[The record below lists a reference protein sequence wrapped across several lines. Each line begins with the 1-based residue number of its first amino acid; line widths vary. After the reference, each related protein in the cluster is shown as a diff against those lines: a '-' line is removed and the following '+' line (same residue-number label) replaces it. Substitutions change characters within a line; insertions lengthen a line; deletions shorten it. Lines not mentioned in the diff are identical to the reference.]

1 VQNGKICFK
10 SGAVMAPLSV
20 DLVYLIIVNQI
31 VMRHIV
37 FMALAILMVGCNENP
52 DDMTDFHKTYGTESA
67 NVDSLL
73 NDVSKMI
80 VVFGH
85 QSVGNNILDGI
96 ATWEKESG
104 VSLNRQS
111 TRDMSGMGSPAFM
124 DFNVGQNGNPQS
136 KIDDFVSVVETIPS
150 AQSPIAFFKFCYVDM
165 VEGTDVDEVFE
176 YYKER
181 MLYLKE
187 NYSHVRIVL
196 VTVPLTSIQTRWKA
210 AIKKVLSRE
219 PSGYLENIKRQEINE
234 RIINELAGDFSVF
247 DLALVESTLPD
258 GSRSTYKYDGAEYPC
273 MPETYTYDNGHL
285 NDYGAKMAAFN
296 LLAFLIEEVSEL

>member
-1 VQNGKICFK
+1 MYMRYLAFL
-10 SGAVMAPLSV
+10 AV
-20 DLVYLIIVNQI
+20 
-31 VMRHIV
+31 
-37 FMALAILMVGCNENP
+37 AILLVGCNENP
-52 DDMTDFHKTYGTESA
+52 DDMTEFHKTYGSA
-67 NVDSLL
+67 SADTGTLL
-73 NDVSKMI
+73 SDVSNMI
-80 VVFGH
+80 IVFGH

-96 ATWEKESG
+96 AAWEAESG
-104 VSLNRQS
+104 VLLHRQS

-165 VEGTDVDEVFE
+165 VEGTDVDVVFE

-187 NYSHVRIVL
+187 NFSHVRIVL
-196 VTVPLTSIQTRWKA
+196 VTVPLTSVQTGWKVA
-210 AIKKVLSRE
+210 AKKVLGRE

-234 RIINELAGDFSVF
+234 RIINELVGDFPVF

-273 MPETYTYDNGHL
+273 MPETYTYDSGHL
-285 NDYGAKMAAFN
+285 NDFGAKMAAFN
-296 LLAFLIEEVSEL
+296 LLAFLTEEVSEL